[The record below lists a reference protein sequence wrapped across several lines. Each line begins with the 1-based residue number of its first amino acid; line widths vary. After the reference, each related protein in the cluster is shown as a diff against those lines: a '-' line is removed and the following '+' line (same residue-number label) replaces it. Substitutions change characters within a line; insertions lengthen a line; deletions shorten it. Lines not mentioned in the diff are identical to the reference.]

1 MTCPFAI
8 HLPRQPMWAIPIHI
22 ALSLALGT
30 ALTLL
35 LEEPA
40 RKSLRL
46 VYRGPLKG
54 SGQVW

>member
-40 RKSLRL
+40 RKWLRL
-46 VYRGPLKG
+46 VI
-54 SGQVW
+54 SCDSNQ